1 MNGPKREIFYVSW
14 HSETNLKVQCTHRYW
29 VWYEGSTFLLHGFD
43 RFLTRTLS
51 YNVCPLI
58 DHMNKNVGHENWFIL
73 WSNTLSAY
81 WKRFSIF
88 YKYILLFHVK
98 CSYLWNSTLILT
110 FQSKKKPF
118 NIYIP
123 WAFAIFQSVTIHSYE
138 FLNGKE
144 VTWNYKQIE

>member
-51 YNVCPLI
+51 YSVCPLI

-88 YKYILLFHVK
+88 YKYILLARNNWIMFAYKIYNFPKTIRVCPILIAIEMPK
-98 CSYLWNSTLILT
+98 NRWNR
-110 FQSKKKPF
+110 
-118 NIYIP
+118 
-123 WAFAIFQSVTIHSYE
+123 
-138 FLNGKE
+138 
-144 VTWNYKQIE
+144 

>member
-14 HSETNLKVQCTHRYW
+14 HLETNLKVQCTHRYW

-81 WKRFSIF
+81 WKCFTIS
-88 YKYILLFHVK
+88 YKYIWLFRA
-98 CSYLWNSTLILT
+98 
-110 FQSKKKPF
+110 KKPLT
-118 NIYIP
+118 IYIP
-123 WAFAIFQSVTIHSYE
+123 RTFAIIQSMTIHNYE
-138 FLNGKE
+138 ILNGKE
-144 VTWNYKQIE
+144 VTRNHKRIK

>member
-14 HSETNLKVQCTHRYW
+14 HSETNLKVQCTHQYW

-81 WKRFSIF
+81 WKCYSIF
-88 YKYILLFHVK
+88 YKYIWLFRA
-98 CSYLWNSTLILT
+98 
-110 FQSKKKPF
+110 KKPLAIF
-118 NIYIP
+118 ISRT
-123 WAFAIFQSVTIHSYE
+123 FAIIQSVTIHNYE
-138 FLNGKE
+138 ILNGKE
-144 VTWNYKQIE
+144 VTRNHKQIK